1 MQQNKNNIVYIK
13 KTVMNYKEIVNKICV
28 ALNIEV
34 KLEQMKLNDGVT
46 VIEADSFEANNE
58 VFIITEDEQRIPL
71 PPNQEGQPYIL
82 ENGMVLIVTQEGVI
96 AEIKEQ
102 EAPAEE
108 EAPEEEMKKDDKMK
122 DEKMIDKATVK
133 KTVESMVKET
143 FFSEI
148 ESLKEENERLKTEL
162 AQMQEPK
169 PIVHNPESKQM
180 EPSKAPKSTMDL
192 VLKFINK

>member
-1 MQQNKNNIVYIK
+1 
-13 KTVMNYKEIVNKICV
+13 MNYKEIVNKICV

-71 PPNQEGQPYIL
+71 PVGEYVV
-82 ENGMVLIVTQEGVI
+82 ENGMLLVVTQEGVI
-96 AEIKEQ
+96 AEVKEQ

-108 EAPEEEMKKDDKMK
+108 EAPEAPEEEEMKKDDKMI
-122 DEKMIDKATVK
+122 EKAQVK

-143 FFSEI
+143 FFSEM

-169 PIVHNPESKQM
+169 PIVHNPESTVAS
-180 EPSKAPKSTMDL
+180 EPKAPKSTMDL

>member
-1 MQQNKNNIVYIK
+1 
-13 KTVMNYKEIVNKICV
+13 MNYKEIVNKICV

-71 PPNQEGQPYIL
+71 PVGEYVV
-82 ENGMVLIVTQEGVI
+82 ENGMLLVVTQEGVI
-96 AEIKEQ
+96 AEVKEQ

-108 EAPEEEMKKDDKMK
+108 EAPEVEEEEMKKDDKMI
-122 DEKMIDKATVK
+122 EKAQVK

-143 FFSEI
+143 FFSEM

-169 PIVHNPESKQM
+169 PIVHNPESTVAS
-180 EPSKAPKSTMDL
+180 EPKAPKSTMDL

>member
-1 MQQNKNNIVYIK
+1 
-13 KTVMNYKEIVNKICV
+13 MNYKEIVNKICV

-58 VFIITEDEQRIPL
+58 VFIITEDEQRIPM
-71 PPNQEGQPYIL
+71 PVGEYVV
-82 ENGMVLIVTQEGVI
+82 ENGMLLVVTQEGVI
-96 AEIKEQ
+96 AEVKEQ

-108 EAPEEEMKKDDKMK
+108 EAPEAPEEEEMKKDDKMI
-122 DEKMIDKATVK
+122 EKAQVK

-143 FFSEI
+143 FFSEM

-169 PIVHNPESKQM
+169 PIVHNPESTVAS
-180 EPSKAPKSTMDL
+180 EPKAPKSTMDL

>member
-1 MQQNKNNIVYIK
+1 
-13 KTVMNYKEIVNKICV
+13 MNYKEIVNKICV

-46 VIEADSFEANNE
+46 VIEADSFEPKQE
-58 VFIITEDEQRIPL
+58 VKIVTEDDQRIDL
-71 PPNQEGQPYIL
+71 PIGEYVV
-82 ENGMVLIVTQEGVI
+82 ENGMLLIVTQEGVI

-108 EAPEEEMKKDDKMK
+108 EAPEVEEEEMKKDDKMI
-122 DEKMIDKATVK
+122 EKSQVK

-143 FFSEI
+143 FFSEM

-180 EPSKAPKSTMDL
+180 EQPTAPKSTMDL

>member
-1 MQQNKNNIVYIK
+1 
-13 KTVMNYKEIVNKICV
+13 MNYKEIVNKICV
-28 ALNIEV
+28 ALGIEV

-46 VIEADSFEANNE
+46 VIEADSFEPNNE
-58 VFIITEDEQRIPL
+58 VFIITEDEQRIPM
-71 PPNQEGQPYIL
+71 PIGEYVI
-82 ENGMVLIVTQEGVI
+82 ENGMLVVVTEEGVI

-102 EAPAEE
+102 EAPKEE
-108 EAPEEEMKKDDKMK
+108 EAPEVEVPEEEMKKDDKMI
-122 DEKMIDKATVK
+122 EKSQVK

-143 FFSEI
+143 FFSEM

-180 EPSKAPKSTMDL
+180 EQPKAPKSTMDL

>member
-1 MQQNKNNIVYIK
+1 
-13 KTVMNYKEIVNKICV
+13 MNYKEIVKKICV

-46 VIEADSFEANNE
+46 VIEADSFEPNNE
-58 VFIITEDEQRIPL
+58 VFIITEDEQRIPM
-71 PPNQEGQPYIL
+71 PIGEYVV
-82 ENGMVLIVTQEGVI
+82 ENGMLLIVTQEGVI

-108 EAPEEEMKKDDKMK
+108 EAPEAEAPEEEMKKDDKMI
-122 DEKMIDKATVK
+122 EKSQVK

-143 FFSEI
+143 FFSEM

-180 EPSKAPKSTMDL
+180 EQPTAPKSTMDL

>member
-1 MQQNKNNIVYIK
+1 
-13 KTVMNYKEIVNKICV
+13 MNYKEIVKKICV

-34 KLEQMKLNDGVT
+34 KMEQMKLNDGVT

-71 PPNQEGQPYIL
+71 PVGEYVV
-82 ENGMVLIVTQEGVI
+82 ENGMLLVVTQEGVI
-96 AEIKEQ
+96 AEVKEQ
-102 EAPAEE
+102 EAPSEE
-108 EAPEEEMKKDDKMK
+108 EAPEAPEEEEMKKDDKMI
-122 DEKMIDKATVK
+122 EKAQVK

-143 FFSEI
+143 FFSEM

-169 PIVHNPESKQM
+169 PIVHNPESTVAS
-180 EPSKAPKSTMDL
+180 EPKAPKSTMDL

>member
-1 MQQNKNNIVYIK
+1 
-13 KTVMNYKEIVNKICV
+13 MNYKEIVNKICV
-28 ALNIEV
+28 ALGIEV

-46 VIEADSFEANNE
+46 VIEADSFEPNNE
-58 VFIITEDEQRIPL
+58 VFIITEDEQRIPM
-71 PPNQEGQPYIL
+71 PVGEYVV
-82 ENGMVLIVTQEGVI
+82 ENGMLVVVTQEGII

-102 EAPAEE
+102 EAPEDE

-122 DEKMIDKATVK
+122 EEKMMDKATVK

-143 FFSEI
+143 FFSEM

-180 EPSKAPKSTMDL
+180 EQATAPKSTMDL

>member
-1 MQQNKNNIVYIK
+1 
-13 KTVMNYKEIVNKICV
+13 MNYKEIVKKICV
-28 ALNIEV
+28 ALGIEV
-34 KLEQMKLNDGVT
+34 KLEQMKLNDGIT
-46 VIEADSFEANNE
+46 VIEADSFEPNNE
-58 VFIITEDEQRIPL
+58 VFIITEDEQRIPM
-71 PPNQEGQPYIL
+71 PVGEYVV
-82 ENGMVLIVTQEGVI
+82 ENGMLVVVTEEGVI

-102 EAPAEE
+102 EEPKEE
-108 EAPEEEMKKDDKMK
+108 VEEVKAPEEEMKKE
-122 DEKMIDKATVK
+122 EKMIDKATVK

-143 FFSEI
+143 FFSEM

-180 EPSKAPKSTMDL
+180 EQSKAPKSTMDL

>member
-1 MQQNKNNIVYIK
+1 
-13 KTVMNYKEIVNKICV
+13 MNYKEIVKKICV

-58 VFIITEDEQRIPL
+58 IFVVTEDDQRIPL
-71 PPNQEGQPYIL
+71 PVGEYVV
-82 ENGMVLIVTQEGVI
+82 ENGMLLIVTQEGVI

-108 EAPEEEMKKDDKMK
+108 EAPEEEMKKDE
-122 DEKMIDKATVK
+122 EKMIEKAQVK

-143 FFSEI
+143 FFSEF
-148 ESLKEENERLKTEL
+148 EALKSENEALKTQL
-162 AQMQEPK
+162 AQMEEPK
-169 PIVHNPESKQM
+169 AIVHNPEPTEKVKV
-180 EPSKAPKSTMDL
+180 EAPKSTRDL
-192 VLKFINK
+192 VMKFINQ

>member
-1 MQQNKNNIVYIK
+1 
-13 KTVMNYKEIVNKICV
+13 MNYKEIVKKICV

-58 VFIITEDEQRIPL
+58 IFVVTEDDQRIPL
-71 PPNQEGQPYIL
+71 PVGEYVV
-82 ENGMVLIVTQEGVI
+82 ENGMLLVVTQEGVI

-108 EAPEEEMKKDDKMK
+108 EAPEEEMKKDE
-122 DEKMIDKATVK
+122 EKTIEKSAVK

-143 FFSEI
+143 FFSEY
-148 ESLKEENERLKTEL
+148 EALKSENEALKTQL
-162 AQMQEPK
+162 AQMEEPK
-169 PIVHNPESKQM
+169 AIVHNPEPTEKVKV
-180 EPSKAPKSTMDL
+180 EAPKSTRDL
-192 VLKFINK
+192 VMKFINQ

>member
-1 MQQNKNNIVYIK
+1 VQQNKNNIVYIK

-58 VFIITEDEQRIPL
+58 VFIITEDEQKIPM
-71 PPNQEGQPYIL
+71 PIGEYVV
-82 ENGMVLIVTQEGVI
+82 ENGMLLIVTQEGVI

-122 DEKMIDKATVK
+122 DDKMIDKATVK

-143 FFSEI
+143 FFSEM

>member
-1 MQQNKNNIVYIK
+1 
-13 KTVMNYKEIVNKICV
+13 MNYKEIVKKICV

-34 KLEQMKLNDGVT
+34 KLEQMKLTDGVT
-46 VIEADSFEANNE
+46 VIEADSFEPNNE

-71 PPNQEGQPYIL
+71 PPNQEGQPYVL
-82 ENGMVLIVTQEGVI
+82 ENGMLLIVTQEGVI

-108 EAPEEEMKKDDKMK
+108 EAPEVEAPEEEMKKDDKMI
-122 DEKMIDKATVK
+122 EKSQVK

-143 FFSEI
+143 FFSEM

-180 EPSKAPKSTMDL
+180 EQATAPKSTMDL

>member
-1 MQQNKNNIVYIK
+1 
-13 KTVMNYKEIVNKICV
+13 MNYKEIVNKICV

-46 VIEADSFEANNE
+46 VIEADSFEPNNE

-71 PPNQEGQPYIL
+71 PVGDYVV
-82 ENGMVLIVTQEGVI
+82 ENGMLLVVTQEGVI

-108 EAPEEEMKKDDKMK
+108 EAPEVEEEEMKKDDKMI
-122 DEKMIDKATVK
+122 EKAQVK

-143 FFSEI
+143 FFSEM

-169 PIVHNPESKQM
+169 PIVHNPESTVAS
-180 EPSKAPKSTMDL
+180 EPKAPKSTMDL

>member
-1 MQQNKNNIVYIK
+1 
-13 KTVMNYKEIVNKICV
+13 MNYKEIVNKICV
-28 ALNIEV
+28 ALGIEV

-46 VIEADSFEANNE
+46 VIEADSFEPNNE
-58 VFIITEDEQRIPL
+58 VFIITEDEQRIPM
-71 PPNQEGQPYIL
+71 PVGEYVV
-82 ENGMVLIVTQEGVI
+82 ENGMLVVVTQEGVI

-102 EAPAEE
+102 EAPKEE
-108 EAPEEEMKKDDKMK
+108 EAPEAEVPEE
-122 DEKMIDKATVK
+122 EKMIDKATVK

-143 FFSEI
+143 FFSEM
-148 ESLKEENERLKTEL
+148 ETLKEENERLKTEL

-180 EPSKAPKSTMDL
+180 EQPKAPKSTMDL

>member
-1 MQQNKNNIVYIK
+1 
-13 KTVMNYKEIVNKICV
+13 MNYKEIVNKICV

-58 VFIITEDEQRIPL
+58 VFIITEDEQQIPL
-71 PPNQEGQPYIL
+71 PVGEYVV
-82 ENGMVLIVTQEGVI
+82 ENGMLLIVTQEGVI

-108 EAPEEEMKKDDKMK
+108 EAPEVEEEEMKKDDKMI
-122 DEKMIDKATVK
+122 EKAQVK

-143 FFSEI
+143 FFSEM

-169 PIVHNPESKQM
+169 PIVHNPESTVAS
-180 EPSKAPKSTMDL
+180 EPKAPKSTMDL

>member
-1 MQQNKNNIVYIK
+1 
-13 KTVMNYKEIVNKICV
+13 MNYKEIVNKICV

-46 VIEADSFEANNE
+46 VIEADSFEPNNE

-71 PPNQEGQPYIL
+71 PVGEYVV
-82 ENGMVLIVTQEGVI
+82 ENGMLLVVTQEGVI

-102 EAPAEE
+102 EAPKEE
-108 EAPEEEMKKDDKMK
+108 EAPEVEEEEMKKDDKMI
-122 DEKMIDKATVK
+122 EKAQVK

-143 FFSEI
+143 FFSEM

-169 PIVHNPESKQM
+169 PIVHNPESTVAS
-180 EPSKAPKSTMDL
+180 EPKAPKSTMDL

>member
-1 MQQNKNNIVYIK
+1 
-13 KTVMNYKEIVNKICV
+13 MNYKEIVNKICV

-46 VIEADSFEANNE
+46 VIEADSFEPKQE
-58 VFIITEDEQRIPL
+58 VFVITEDDQRIPM
-71 PPNQEGQPYIL
+71 PIGEYVV
-82 ENGMVLIVTQEGVI
+82 ENGMLLIVTKEGII

-108 EAPEEEMKKDDKMK
+108 VEEVEAPEEEMKKDDKMI
-122 DEKMIDKATVK
+122 EKSQVK

-143 FFSEI
+143 FFSEM

-180 EPSKAPKSTMDL
+180 EQPKAPKSTMDL

>member
-1 MQQNKNNIVYIK
+1 
-13 KTVMNYKEIVNKICV
+13 MNYKEIVNKICV

-34 KLEQMKLNDGVT
+34 KLDQMKLNDGVT
-46 VIEADSFEANNE
+46 VIEADSFEPNNE

-71 PPNQEGQPYIL
+71 PVGEYVV
-82 ENGMVLIVTQEGVI
+82 ENGMLLVVTQEGVI

-108 EAPEEEMKKDDKMK
+108 EAPEVEEEEMKKDDKMI
-122 DEKMIDKATVK
+122 EKAQVK

-143 FFSEI
+143 FFSEM

-169 PIVHNPESKQM
+169 PIVHNPESTVASEQ
-180 EPSKAPKSTMDL
+180 KAPKSTMDL

>member
-1 MQQNKNNIVYIK
+1 
-13 KTVMNYKEIVNKICV
+13 MNYKEIVNKICV

-46 VIEADSFEANNE
+46 VIEADSFEPNNE
-58 VFIITEDEQRIPL
+58 VFIITEDEQRIPM
-71 PPNQEGQPYIL
+71 PVGEYVI
-82 ENGMVLIVTQEGVI
+82 ENGMLVVVTEEGVI
-96 AEIKEQ
+96 AEVKEQ
-102 EAPAEE
+102 EAPKEE
-108 EAPEEEMKKDDKMK
+108 EAPEVEVPEEEMKKEDKMI
-122 DEKMIDKATVK
+122 EKSQVK

-143 FFSEI
+143 FFSEM

-162 AQMQEPK
+162 SQMQEPK

-180 EPSKAPKSTMDL
+180 EQATAPKSTMDL